1 MQQGSDR
8 GSDRGIRGVNGWI
21 GQARSAIAAMPKIQT
36 EESIVLRIAVQAM
49 VTIGIIATDVAA
61 ETTMSFWAVP
71 LSVFG
76 AWWSWGQRS
85 KRNMPVKF
93 LLALGMLGALG
104 IFFNNLMTSLNDTRL
119 TLAELLIQVQVLH
132 SFDLPRRKDLGYSM
146 TIGLILMGVAAT
158 LSQTMAFAPL
168 LLLFLVFTLPSLLF
182 DYRSR
187 LGLHSSDQER
197 DRATPVRTRPKR
209 LANLPWRTLTGLLAA
224 TLAIGM
230 TIFVFMPRLP
240 GYQIRSF
247 PVSADISFQGEFDG
261 RNLVRPGITSE
272 DGVDQAGDGGM
283 PQEGPGEVD
292 EENYYGF
299 SDRIN
304 QNLRGTMEPQVVMR
318 VRSQAPGFWR
328 VMAFDHYTGQGW
340 EVSDRDETETY
351 ERSNWSYRFSLPPI
365 YTESGRKEVIQT
377 YTLVKDLPGLIP
389 ALDRAAYLYFPTQE
403 VALDQEDAIRSPV
416 ILAEGLTYSVISF
429 TRYRDRTLLG
439 QAGTEYKDRIRDR
452 YLDMP
457 EALRDRLRQ
466 YTEAVLAKSEK
477 PITSPYEQAF
487 YLAQHLKQTFI
498 IPENPLDLPFLAD
511 GDDLV
516 EQFLFLCENTTNP
529 RCQSGG
535 YPDHFS
541 TVLTMMLRSIGVP
554 SRLVVGFGV
563 GEFNPFTGL
572 YEVKNTDAY
581 AMTEVYFPRHGWFA
595 FDPIPGHEIIPP
607 SPVDYEAFGVVRKL
621 WSWVAGWLPSPLT
634 GVLQGVFNAIGRVLA
649 WVLQQFGQGWGG
661 ILIGLAALTGGGF
674 LGWLG
679 WYGAT
684 QWRYQR
690 RLARLSDADRLYRQ
704 ILDWSAAQGLPKR
717 PAQTPLEYLQ
727 AVRDRYPTEIA
738 LPIERAIGLY
748 MRWHYGGEIVSVT
761 AAATEFEQAKQ
772 TWRKTQ
778 RRRVFQH
785 QHESKI

>member
-1 MQQGSDR
+1 MQQGRDR
-8 GSDRGIRGVNGWI
+8 RVAGGIAGWV
-21 GQARSAIAAMPKIQT
+21 GQVRSAIAALPKVQP

-61 ETTMSFWAVP
+61 ETTLSVWAVP
-71 LSVFG
+71 LSLFG
-76 AWWSWGQRS
+76 AWWSWSQRS

-168 LLLFLVFTLPSLLF
+168 LVLFLVFTLPSLLY

-187 LGLHSSDQER
+187 LGLHSEQSNDQSPAR
-197 DRATPVRTRPKR
+197 PRPVQRI
-209 LANLPWRTLTGLLAA
+209 NLPWRTLAGLLAA

-230 TIFVFMPRLP
+230 TIFIFMPRLP
-240 GYQIRSF
+240 GYQIQSF
-247 PVSADISFQGEFDG
+247 PVSADIPFQGQFDG
-261 RNLVRPGITSE
+261 RNIVSPSDPGA
-272 DGVDQAGDGGM
+272 DGTGATGEGGM
-283 PQEGPGEVD
+283 PPEGPGEVD

-304 QNLRGTMEPQVVMR
+304 QNLRGAMEPQVVMR

-340 EVSDRDETETY
+340 EVSDRDKTETY

-365 YTESGRKEVIQT
+365 YTESERKEVIQT
-377 YTLVKDLPGLIP
+377 YTLVKDLPGIIP
-389 ALDRAAYLYFPTQE
+389 ALDRPAYLYFPTQE
-403 VALDQEDAIRSPV
+403 VALDKEDALRSPV
-416 ILAEGLTYSVISF
+416 ILAEGLTYSVISS
-429 TRYRDRTLLG
+429 TRYRDRTVLG
-439 QAGTEYKDRIRDR
+439 KAGTEYKDRIRDR
-452 YLDMP
+452 YLDVP

-466 YTEAVLAKSEK
+466 YTESVLAKSEK
-477 PITSPYEQAF
+477 PINVPYEQAL
-487 YLAQHLKQTFI
+487 YLAQHLKQTFV
-498 IPENPLDLPFLAD
+498 IPENPLDLPFLAED
-511 GDDLV
+511 DDLV
-516 EQFLFLCENTTNP
+516 EQFLFLCENSTNP

-541 TVLTMMLRSIGVP
+541 TVLTMMLRSIGIP

-581 AMTEVYFPRHGWFA
+581 AMTEVYFPKHGWFA

-607 SPVDYEAFGVVRKL
+607 SPVDYEAFGVLRKL

-634 GVLQGVFNAIGRVLA
+634 GVLQGVFNAIGRALA

-661 ILIGLAALTGGGF
+661 MLIGLAALTGGGF

-690 RLARLSDADRLYRQ
+690 QLARLADADRLYRQ
-704 ILDWSAAQGLPKR
+704 VLDWSAAQGLPKH
-717 PAQTPLEYLQ
+717 PAQTPLEYLHT
-727 AVRDRYPTEIA
+727 VRERYPVEVATA
-738 LPIERAIGLY
+738 IERAIALY
-748 MRWHYGGEIVSVT
+748 IRWHYGGERVSVT
-761 AAATEFEQAKQ
+761 AVAAEFAQAKQ
-772 TWRKTQ
+772 AWRKRQ
-778 RRRVFQH
+778 R
-785 QHESKI
+785 

>member
-1 MQQGSDR
+1 MVEQRGDRNMTRLLGTTTGWRGWWGSL
-8 GSDRGIRGVNGWI
+8 
-21 GQARSAIAAMPKIQT
+21 RSAIAAIPPVRP
-36 EESIVLRIAVQAM
+36 EESIGLRIAVQAM

-61 ETTMSFWAVP
+61 ETTVSFWAVP
-71 LSVFG
+71 LSAIG
-76 AWWSWGQRS
+76 AWWSWQQRS
-85 KRNMPVKF
+85 KRNLPVKF
-93 LLALGMLGALG
+93 LLALGMIGALG
-104 IFFNNLMTSLNDTRL
+104 LFFNNLMTSLNDTRL

-146 TIGLILMGVAAT
+146 TIGLILMGVAGT
-158 LSQTMAFAPL
+158 LSQTMAYAPL
-168 LLLFLVFTLPSLLF
+168 LLLFLVFALPSLLY

-187 LGLHSSDQER
+187 LGLRAVVER
-197 DRATPVRTRPKR
+197 STLDDHTTPQP
-209 LANLPWRTLTGLLAA
+209 LINLPWRTLGGLLAA
-224 TLAIGM
+224 TLVVGL

-247 PVSADISFQGEFDG
+247 PVSADIPFQGEFDG
-261 RNLVRPGITSE
+261 RNMVRSGDLNAEGIEETGE
-272 DGVDQAGDGGM
+272 GTM
-283 PQEGPGEVD
+283 PAEGPGEVD
-292 EENYYGF
+292 SENYYGF

-304 QNLRGTMEPQVVMR
+304 QNLRGSMEPQVVMR

-340 EVSDRDETETY
+340 EVSDREKAEKY
-351 ERSNWSYRFSLPPI
+351 ERSTWSYRFTLPPI
-365 YTESGRKEVIQT
+365 YSESENKEVIQT
-377 YTLVKDLPGLIP
+377 YTLVQDLPGIIP
-389 ALDRAAYLYFPTQE
+389 ALDRPAYVYFPTQE
-403 VALDQEDAIRSPV
+403 VALDKEDALRSPV
-416 ILAEGLTYSVISF
+416 MLSEGLTYSVISF

-439 QAGTEYKDRIRDR
+439 QAGTTYKEPIRDR
-452 YLDMP
+452 YLAIPDT
-457 EALRDRLRQ
+457 LRDRLRA
-466 YTEAVLAKSEK
+466 YTEAVLAKSER
-477 PITSPYEQAF
+477 PITAPYEQAL
-487 YLAQHLKQTFI
+487 YLAQHLKQTFV

-516 EQFLFLCENTTNP
+516 EQFLFLCENSTNP

-581 AMTEVYFPRHGWFA
+581 AMTEVYFPKHGWFA

-607 SPVDYEAFGVVRKL
+607 SPVDYEAFGLLRKL

-634 GVLQGVFNAIGRVLA
+634 GVVQGLFNLIGRVLT

-661 ILIGLAALTGGGF
+661 LLIGLAALTGGGF

-679 WYGAT
+679 WYGAGR
-684 QWRYQR
+684 WRYQR

-704 ILDWSAAQGLPKR
+704 VLDWLADQGLPKR
-717 PAQTPLEYLQ
+717 PAQTPLEYMQ
-727 AVRDRYPTEIA
+727 VVRERYPAEVATAIA
-738 LPIERAIGLY
+738 AVIDLY
-748 MRWHYGGEIVSVT
+748 MRWHYGGELVSVT
-761 AAATEFEQAKQ
+761 AAAAEFARVQRIAK
-772 TWRKTQ
+772 RA
-778 RRRVFQH
+778 R
-785 QHESKI
+785 

>member
-8 GSDRGIRGVNGWI
+8 HSRRGIQGWI
-21 GQARSAIAAMPKIQT
+21 GQVRAAIAALPKIQP
-36 EESIVLRIAVQAM
+36 EESIGLRVAVQAM

-71 LSVFG
+71 LSLFG

-93 LLALGMLGALG
+93 LLALGMIGALG
-104 IFFNNLMTSLNDTRL
+104 LFFNNLMTSLNDTRL

-168 LLLFLVFTLPSLLF
+168 LLLFLVFTLPSLLY

-187 LGLHSSDQER
+187 LGLPAERILDQ
-197 DRATPVRTRPKR
+197 PSRTGHPRP
-209 LANLPWRTLTGLLAA
+209 ASLPWRTLAGLLAA

-230 TIFVFMPRLP
+230 IIFILMPRLP

-247 PVSADISFQGEFDG
+247 PVSADIPFQGEFDG
-261 RNLVRPGITSE
+261 RNLVSPGITRE
-272 DGVDQAGDGGM
+272 DGTDPTGSGGM
-283 PQEGPGEVD
+283 PTEGPGQVD

-304 QNLRGTMEPQVVMR
+304 QNLRGTMQPQVVMR

-340 EVSDRDETETY
+340 EVSDRDETQKY
-351 ERSNWSYRFSLPPI
+351 ERSNWSYRFSLPPV
-365 YTESGRKEVIQT
+365 YSESGQKEIIQT
-377 YTLVKDLPGLIP
+377 YTLVKDLPGIIP
-389 ALDRAAYLYFPTQE
+389 TLDRAAYLYFPTQE
-403 VALDQEDAIRSPV
+403 VALDREDAIRSPV

-429 TRYRDRTLLG
+429 ARYRDRTLLG

-452 YLDMP
+452 YLDIP
-457 EALRDRLRQ
+457 DTLRDRLRQ
-466 YTEAVLAKSEK
+466 YTEAVLAKSAK
-477 PITSPYEQAF
+477 PITSPYEQAL
-487 YLAQHLKQTFI
+487 YLAQHLKQTFV
-498 IPENPLDLPFLAD
+498 IPENPLDLPFLAE

-516 EQFLFLCENTTNP
+516 EQFLFLCENSPNP

-541 TVLTMMLRSIGVP
+541 TVLTMMLRSIGIP
-554 SRLVVGFGV
+554 SRLVVGFGA

-581 AMTEVYFPRHGWFA
+581 AMTEVYFPKHGWFA

-634 GVLQGVFNAIGRVLA
+634 GVLQGVFNGIGRLLG

-661 ILIGLAALTGGGF
+661 LLIGLAALTGGGF

-679 WYGAT
+679 WYGAMR
-684 QWRYQR
+684 WRYQR
-690 RLARLSDADRLYRQ
+690 RLAGLSDAERLYQQ
-704 ILDWSAAQGLPKR
+704 ILDWSADQGLPKR
-717 PAQTPLEYLQ
+717 AAQTPLEYLDV
-727 AVRDRYPTEIA
+727 VRERYPAEVATA
-738 LPIERAIGLY
+738 IEQAIGLY
-748 MRWHYGGEIVSVT
+748 LRWHYGGERVSVT
-761 AAATEFEQAKQ
+761 AAAAEFAQAKQ
-772 TWRKTQ
+772 TWRKQQ
-778 RRRVFQH
+778 RRHMRQR
-785 QHESKI
+785 